1 MAGRAEASRELEYLL
16 RQINH
21 LMNHYTRSY
30 LTDRGLTMAR
40 FWVLSNLP
48 RGQKLTMGELQ
59 RRLLLA
65 PGTVTGLVDG
75 LVAEGLVRRWRDEND
90 RRLVFLDLTA
100 AGEEFLAG
108 ILDFRSDVLARAM
121 AGPDETQALDAG
133 QLNAALRVILTNLS
147 KQCKGERERDAGSN
161 KGKL

>member
-1 MAGRAEASRELEYLL
+1 
-16 RQINH
+16 
-21 LMNHYTRSY
+21 
-30 LTDRGLTMAR
+30 
-40 FWVLSNLP
+40 
-48 RGQKLTMGELQ
+48 MGELQ

-90 RRLVFLDLTA
+90 RRLVFLDLTTT
-100 AGEEFLAG
+100 GEEFLAG

-133 QLNAALRVILTNLS
+133 QLNAALRVILTNLR
-147 KQCKGERERDAGSN
+147 KQCKGERERCWLEPRKIISGMPFLVPPWVPCYQFSIVIPC
-161 KGKL
+161 

>member
-1 MAGRAEASRELEYLL
+1 MDGPLEAAQELEYLL

-30 LTDRGLTMAR
+30 LGERGLTMAR

-48 RGQKLTMGELQ
+48 PKQKLTMGELQ

-75 LVAEGLVRRWRDEND
+75 LVAEGLVQRWRDERD
-90 RRLVFLDLTA
+90 RRLVYLSLTT

-108 ILDFRSDVLARAM
+108 ILKFRSAVLAKAM
-121 AGPDETQALDAG
+121 ARPDEFSPLDVR
-133 QLNAALRVILTNLS
+133 QLNADLGLILANLRNL
-147 KQCKGERERDAGSN
+147 CKGERDKDAGSDE
-161 KGKL
+161 GKL